1 VTALIASSMGLIAV
15 AAAALVLGWLM
26 ESAGLIWTSIAAS
39 VASGVCLA
47 LAYSRS
53 RAAALAPPPGPDPN
67 RVRVQPAPRG
77 GDDTDAFA
85 LFDEG
90 SGMEVPPVSPDATA
104 GMAAARAGVP
114 TRPETPYPARV
125 ASKPQSAPAVE
136 EDVIAVP
143 ARGKYHR
150 AECRYARVEGA
161 ERMPRSAARR
171 RAYTPCG
178 TCKP

>member
-1 VTALIASSMGLIAV
+1 MTALIASSMGLIAV
-15 AAAALVLGWLM
+15 AATALVLGWLM

-53 RAAALAPPPGPDPN
+53 RAAALAPPTSPDPD

-77 GDDTDAFA
+77 GDDTETFA

-90 SGMEVPPVSPDATA
+90 SGMDAPPAPLDAAA
-104 GMAAARAGVP
+104 GMAAARTAAP

-125 ASKPQSAPAVE
+125 TSKPQGAPAAE

-178 TCKP
+178 ICKP

>member
-1 VTALIASSMGLIAV
+1 MTALIASSMGLIALS
-15 AAAALVLGWLM
+15 ATALVFGWLM
-26 ESAGLIWTSIAAS
+26 ESAGLIWASIGAS
-39 VASGVCLA
+39 VGSGVCLA
-47 LAYSRS
+47 LAYSGS
-53 RAAALAPPPGPDPN
+53 RAAALAPPSHPDPD

-77 GDDTDAFA
+77 GDDTGSVA
-85 LFDEG
+85 LFDED
-90 SGMEVPPVSPDATA
+90 SGMEAPPPPDATV
-104 GMAAARAGVP
+104 GMAAARTAAP

-125 ASKPQSAPAVE
+125 ASKPQGAPAVE

-143 ARGKYHR
+143 GRGKYHR

-178 TCKP
+178 ICKP

>member
-1 VTALIASSMGLIAV
+1 MTALIASSMGLIAV
-15 AAAALVLGWLM
+15 AAAALILGWLM

-39 VASGVCLA
+39 VGSGVCLA

-53 RAAALAPPPGPDPN
+53 RAAAAPPSSPDPD
-67 RVRVQPAPRG
+67 RVLVQPAPRSA
-77 GDDTDAFA
+77 DDTESFA
-85 LFDEG
+85 LFEEG
-90 SGMEVPPVSPDATA
+90 SGMDVPPAPPDAAA
-104 GMAAARAGVP
+104 GMAVARTAAP
-114 TRPETPYPARV
+114 TRPETPYPARA
-125 ASKPQSAPAVE
+125 ASKPQSAPPVE

-150 AECRYARVEGA
+150 AECRYARVEGT

-178 TCKP
+178 ICKP